1 VTTLEEL
8 CSMEI
13 VGCLERGI
21 ENFHNYNLIF
31 TMCIEIFGGD
41 NRLSYIKSIQ
51 RNIDLV
57 GAMTLA
63 VSP

>member
-1 VTTLEEL
+1 
-8 CSMEI
+8 
-13 VGCLERGI
+13 
-21 ENFHNYNLIF
+21 
-31 TMCIEIFGGD
+31 MCIEIFGGD